1 LKGGSGI
8 VRTLRQMR
16 KHAALY
22 LMVLPIAIYF
32 LIFAYYP
39 LLRGFIISLQDYRLI
54 GNRPFVG
61 LDNYLAVVRDPTF
74 WQVVQNTLIISS
86 GILVVGFFVPIVVA
100 LALNEVLIAAFK
112 KFAQMVIY
120 LPHLFSWV
128 VVGGI
133 WIYLLSP
140 DRGIVN
146 AFIELLGG
154 DPVSFLSR
162 GDLARPIMI
171 LLPVW
176 KDMGFNAILYLAAI
190 VGISPHLYEAAR
202 IDGAGRWQQMRFVT
216 LPQLVPTMKVVLL
229 LSLMGVL
236 RIFDEIF
243 LLRNGA
249 IQREVDVIMT
259 YVYDKGILQFKLGF
273 ATAATFLVILGT
285 IVLVAVARKATRFDL
300 ED

>member
-1 LKGGSGI
+1 MK
-8 VRTLRQMR
+8 TLRQMR

-32 LIFAYYP
+32 LVFAYYP

-86 GILVVGFFVPIVVA
+86 GILVVGFFVPIAVA
-100 LALNEVLIAAFK
+100 LALNEVVVAAFK
-112 KFAQMVIY
+112 KFAQMVVY

-146 AFIELLGG
+146 AFIQLFGG
-154 DPVSFLSR
+154 DSVSFLSR

-190 VGISPHLYEAAR
+190 VGISPNLYEAAR
-202 IDGAGRWQQMRFVT
+202 IDGAGRWQQMRYVT

-243 LLRNGA
+243 IMRNGA
-249 IQREVDVIMT
+249 IQRQVDVIMT

-285 IVLVAVARKATRFDL
+285 VVLVAVARKATRFDL

>member
-1 LKGGSGI
+1 LK
-8 VRTLRQMR
+8 TLRHMR
-16 KHAALY
+16 KHTSLY
-22 LMVLPIAIYF
+22 LMVLPIAVYF
-32 LIFAYYP
+32 LVFAYYP

-86 GILVVGFFVPIVVA
+86 GILIVGFFVPIAVA
-100 LALNEVLIAAFK
+100 LALNEMLVSAFK
-112 KFAQMVIY
+112 KFAQMVVY

-146 AFIELLGG
+146 AFIQLAGG
-154 DPVSFLSR
+154 DSVSFLSR
-162 GDLARPIMI
+162 GDLARPLMI

-202 IDGAGRWQQMRFVT
+202 IDGAGRWQQLRYVT

-229 LSLMGVL
+229 LSVMGVL

-243 LLRNGA
+243 ILRNGA
-249 IQREVDVIMT
+249 IQREIDVVMT

-285 IVLVAVARKATRFDL
+285 IVLVAIARKATRFDL

>member
-1 LKGGSGI
+1 LK
-8 VRTLRQMR
+8 TLRHMR
-16 KHAALY
+16 KHSSLY
-22 LMVLPIAIYF
+22 LMVLPVAIYF

-86 GILVVGFFVPIVVA
+86 GILLVGFFVPIAVA
-100 LALNEVLIAAFK
+100 LALNEVLVTAFK
-112 KFAQMVIY
+112 KFAQMVVY

-146 AFIELLGG
+146 AFIQVAGG

-190 VGISPHLYEAAR
+190 VGISPNLYEAAR

-249 IQREVDVIMT
+249 IQREIDVIMT

-285 IVLVAVARKATRFDL
+285 VVLVVVARKATRFDL

>member
-1 LKGGSGI
+1 MK
-8 VRTLRQMR
+8 TLRHMR
-16 KHAALY
+16 KHSSLY
-22 LMVLPIAIYF
+22 LMVLPVAIYF

-86 GILVVGFFVPIVVA
+86 GILLVGFFVPIAVA
-100 LALNEVLIAAFK
+100 LALNEVLVTAFK
-112 KFAQMVIY
+112 KFAQMVVY

-146 AFIELLGG
+146 AFIQVAGG

-190 VGISPHLYEAAR
+190 VGISPNLYEAAR

-249 IQREVDVIMT
+249 IQREIDVIMT

-285 IVLVAVARKATRFDL
+285 VVLVVVARKATRFDL

>member
-1 LKGGSGI
+1 
-8 VRTLRQMR
+8 MR
-16 KHAALY
+16 KHTSLY

-86 GILVVGFFVPIVVA
+86 GILIVGFFVPIAVA
-100 LALNEVLIAAFK
+100 LALNEVLVAAFK
-112 KFAQMVIY
+112 KFAQMIVY

-128 VVGGI
+128 EVGGI

-146 AFIELLGG
+146 AFIQLAGG

-176 KDMGFNAILYLAAI
+176 KDRAFNAILYLAAI
-190 VGISPHLYEAAR
+190 VGISPNLYEAAR

-236 RIFDEIF
+236 RIFDEIY

-249 IQREVDVIMT
+249 IQRDIDVVMT